1 MDSSLE
7 DLVDWTSSLVA
18 CSIDDNLKDVT
29 SSGTAVEEGVTRVNG
44 QTVDKPSIMSK
55 LYFKRL
61 ELVRL
66 VVNCPEFDGTVVTC
80 DESIALLVVEGAI
93 NAFLTILV
101 SCRLS
106 AL

>member
-1 MDSSLE
+1 MDTSFE
-7 DLVDWTSSLVA
+7 DLVNWTSSLVA

-29 SSGTAVEEGVTRVNG
+29 SSGTAVKESVARVNG
-44 QTVDKPSIMSK
+44 QAVDKPSIMGK

-66 VVNCPEFDGTVVTC
+66 VVNCPELDSTVVTC
-80 DESIALLVVEGAI
+80 DKSIALLVVEGAI
-93 NAFLTILV
+93 NAFLTILI